1 MSGPSGTPVAPR
13 AVAAGDHLMRADLF
27 GRVPTFVRGEGVEL
41 IDEEGRRYLD
51 AAAGVGVACLG
62 YGVTEV
68 ADAIRAQAE
77 QLAYVHALRFECPP
91 SRELADLV
99 AGVTPGDLDRVFF
112 VSGGSEANESAFKFA
127 RQYWLERGEPGR
139 WRVIG
144 RWPSFHGNSLATL
157 AAGWHAIRRKRHAP
171 LLLPFPHVETPNQY
185 RGCGHCARAAACTL
199 ACAEE
204 LERRILEVGP
214 ESVAAFVAEPV
225 VGAAAGALTPP
236 EGYFE
241 TVREICDRYEVLL
254 VADEV
259 ITGFG
264 RLGRWFGTERLGVLP
279 DVLVFA
285 KGISGGYA
293 PLGGLAVRGG
303 LLEPFERGSGRFE
316 HNFTFAGHPVAT
328 AAGAAVVKILLRER
342 LVERVAELE
351 TPFFDML
358 RAAVGGIDVVGDVRG
373 CGLLA
378 GVELVA
384 DRSTKRPFPASA
396 STAAAAARYGMEEGV
411 VVYPCSGGVDGEDG
425 DYLLLMPPFV
435 STPDELAQMAGRLGR
450 ALRRLARDR
459 DR

>member
-1 MSGPSGTPVAPR
+1 MSD
-13 AVAAGDHLMRADLF
+13 AAGVVASALGGAVDHLLKADLT
-27 GRVPTFVRGEGVEL
+27 GRLPTIVRGEGVEL
-41 IDEEGRRYLD
+41 IDEDGRRYLD

-62 YGVTEV
+62 YGATEV
-68 ADAIRAQAE
+68 VDAIRAQAE
-77 QLAYVHALRFECPP
+77 QLAYVHALRFESLP
-91 SRELADLV
+91 SRELAGLV
-99 AGVTPGDLDRVFF
+99 ASVTPGDLDRVFF
-112 VSGGSEANESAFKFA
+112 VSGGSEANESAFKFS
-127 RQYWLERGEPGR
+127 RQYWLERGQPER
-139 WRVIG
+139 WRIIG

-157 AAGWHAIRRKRHAP
+157 AAGWHAVRRKRHAP

-185 RGCGHCARAAACTL
+185 RGCGHCARAVGCTL

-241 TVREICDRYEVLL
+241 AVREICDRYEVLL
-254 VADEV
+254 IADEV

-264 RLGRWFGTERLGVLP
+264 RLGRWFGVERLGIQP
-279 DVLVFA
+279 DILVFA

-293 PLGGLAVRGG
+293 PLGGLAVRAA

-316 HNFTFAGHPVAT
+316 HNFTFAGHPIAT
-328 AAGAAVVKILLRER
+328 AAGAAVLKILMREG

-351 TPFFDML
+351 TPFFDAL
-358 RAAVGGIDVVGDVRG
+358 HSAVGDIDIVGDVRG

-378 GVELVA
+378 GVELVS
-384 DRSTKRPFPASA
+384 DRATKRPFPAA
-396 STAAAAARYGMEEGV
+396 AATAATAAQYGMDDGV
-411 VVYPCSGGVDGEDG
+411 IVYPCSGGVQGEEG

-435 STPDELAQMAGRLGR
+435 STSEELAMMAARLGS
-450 ALRRLARDR
+450 ALRRLSKDR
-459 DR
+459 NG

>member
-1 MSGPSGTPVAPR
+1 VSEATGLAR
-13 AVAAGDHLMRADLF
+13 AADGAADHLLKADLT
-27 GRVPTFVRGEGVEL
+27 GRLPTFVRGEGVEL
-41 IDEEGRRYLD
+41 VDEEGRRYLD

-68 ADAIRAQAE
+68 ADAIRAQAA
-77 QLAYVHALRFECPP
+77 QLAYVHALRFESLP
-91 SRELADLV
+91 SRELAGLV
-99 AGVTPGDLDRVFF
+99 AGVTPGDLDRVLF

-127 RQYWLERGEPGR
+127 RQYWLERGEPER

-171 LLLPFPHVETPNQY
+171 LLLPFSHVETPNQY
-185 RGCGHCARAAACTL
+185 RGCGHCARAATCTL

-204 LERRILEVGP
+204 LERRILEAGP

-241 TVREICDRYEVLL
+241 AVREICDRYGVLL
-254 VADEV
+254 IADEV

-264 RLGRWFGTERLGVLP
+264 RLGRWFGVERFGVQP

-293 PLGGLAVRGG
+293 PLGGVAVRAG

-328 AAGAAVVKILLRER
+328 AAGAAVVKILIRER

-351 TPFFDML
+351 TPFFDEL
-358 RAAVGGIDVVGDVRG
+358 RAAVGDIDIVGDVRG

-384 DRSTKRPFPASA
+384 DPATKRPFPAA
-396 STAAAAARYGMEEGV
+396 AATAATAARYGMEEGV
-411 VVYPCSGGVDGEDG
+411 IVYPCSGGVDGEEG

-435 STPDELAQMAGRLGR
+435 SSSDELATMAARLGR
-450 ALRRLARDR
+450 ALRRLSKDR
-459 DR
+459 TG